1 MMLVFG
7 YGLFFAERISSI
19 EPSETSVRYRGYSQL
34 FYENEEL
41 VFGISFLFCFLFFIV
56 FINLFRKLLQK
67 EFLIVKNNNKISFGN
82 DQIGNVDNIHSIQ
95 ITNYKYNS
103 WIYIYLKDTSE
114 VLDSKRS
121 IHKMIY
127 SIYFYFN
134 KNALSINV
142 SLFEGGSSENLER
155 IREIIGNGK
164 RKKNRK
170 SKL

>member
-1 MMLVFG
+1 MLVFG

-41 VFGISFLFCFLFFIV
+41 VFTISLLLCFLILIV
-56 FINLFRKLLQK
+56 LLNLIRKLIEK
-67 EFLIVKNNNKISFGN
+67 EFLIIKDNNKISFGN
-82 DQIGNVDNIHSIQ
+82 NQIGNIDNIQSIQ
-95 ITNYKYNS
+95 IINHKYNS
-103 WIYIYLKDTSE
+103 WIYMYLKDTSE

-142 SLFEGGSSENLER
+142 SLFEGGSSENLEK
-155 IREIIGNGK
+155 IREIIGSSK